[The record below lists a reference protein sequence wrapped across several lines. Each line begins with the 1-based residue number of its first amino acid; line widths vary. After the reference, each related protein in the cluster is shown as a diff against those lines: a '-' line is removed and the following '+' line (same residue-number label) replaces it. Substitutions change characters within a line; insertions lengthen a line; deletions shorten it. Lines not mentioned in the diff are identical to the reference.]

1 MDRGSAARARL
12 RAGFGSKLGAF
23 RLLGPRRVFP
33 LVLKYAARPIAPRSV
48 LIGNA
53 AQTLHPVAG
62 QGFNLGL
69 RDAWELAHAIISR
82 GRGDPGAR
90 ALLDAFLSQ
99 RRPDRTATILFTDS
113 LIRLFSKDIP
123 LFNHARAVGLVALA
137 NLPPAKNLLARRMM
151 FGVRG

>member
-1 MDRGSAARARL
+1 
-12 RAGFGSKLGAF
+12 
-23 RLLGPRRVFP
+23 VIP
-33 LVLKYAARPIAPRSV
+33 LVLKYAAQPIAPRSV

-69 RDAWELAHAIISR
+69 RDAWELARAIMSR
-82 GRGDPGAR
+82 DRGDPGTC

-99 RRPDRTATILFTDS
+99 RRADRTATILFTDS
-113 LIRLFSKDIP
+113 LIRLFSNDIP
-123 LFNHARAVGLVALA
+123 LFNHARAVGFVALA
-137 NLPPAKNLLARRMM
+137 SLPPAKNLLARRMM

>member
-1 MDRGSAARARL
+1 M
-12 RAGFGSKLGAF
+12 
-23 RLLGPRRVFP
+23 
-33 LVLKYAARPIAPRSV
+33 
-48 LIGNA
+48 IGNA

-69 RDAWELAHAIISR
+69 RDAWELARAIMSR
-82 GRGDPGAR
+82 DRGDPGAR